1 MKEQLTIKYATK
13 FENNQFSYSNKF
25 DLFNIIDLKKL
36 HDIFKSNKYI
46 TNFVVIEKIIDN
58 KTEILYRLINGE
70 KKESSILY
78 LDQEIESTSSDIII
92 NSVFDINEIITNIV
106 NFIEIFDK
114 DKSYNI
120 INEIINEYEEDIKTK
135 KLSFF

>member
-1 MKEQLTIKYATK
+1 MKEQLTIKYTTK